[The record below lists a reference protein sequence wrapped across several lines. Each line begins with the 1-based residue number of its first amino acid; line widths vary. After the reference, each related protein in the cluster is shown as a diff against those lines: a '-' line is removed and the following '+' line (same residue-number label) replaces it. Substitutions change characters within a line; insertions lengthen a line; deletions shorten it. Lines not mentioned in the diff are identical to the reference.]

1 MNIMDYVFKNVLDNF
16 FTKERCNNWS
26 KKEKDFQIRLAKYL
40 AGKEYMVL
48 REVVV
53 TKEDV
58 PALKKELDHE
68 RILIDIVA
76 YKEGCF
82 YPIELKFENIIYQS
96 EHVTAKTYD
105 DDWDKLKLVF
115 KHYYDIP
122 VAFRRILT
130 NNSNL
135 RKDIDG
141 TWKALKDG
149 QEGEKEFMWQGDK
162 ISEQD
167 YTRDPK
173 HTFAGIWNKEWADRY
188 EDNKFKE
195 GDNAKYVAI

>member
-1 MNIMDYVFKNVLDNF
+1 MPRLALKIERIDNLDKENEDMNIMDYVFKNVLDNF

-149 QEGEKEFMWQGDK
+149 QEGEKEFM
-162 ISEQD
+162 
-167 YTRDPK
+167 
-173 HTFAGIWNKEWADRY
+173 
-188 EDNKFKE
+188 
-195 GDNAKYVAI
+195 